1 MKIRKK
7 CRICNFKLQKIISF
21 NKISLV
27 GNFFKRRGDVKK
39 FPISLNFCKKCKH
52 AQIAEIVNPKK
63 LFSNYLWQTSVSKS
77 NISIFKELLSKYKK
91 FFSKKTKLLE
101 IASNDGSFLKYIQ
114 KRKNCL
120 LVGVD
125 PAKNIFKR
133 NKNIKFINNFFNF
146 SLSKKILRKFG
157 KFDLIFARNV
167 LAHVINPNEIFKGV
181 KALLS
186 EKGIFIVEVPHLLP
200 ILKNLQY
207 DNIFHEHQGFH
218 SLKSIKDLCDRN
230 GLTVSNVNKIDSQGG
245 SIRCEIR
252 NKKIEMNSK
261 VKKFINYETEN
272 NLFNQKYLKLFKN
285 KILKHNKSLYNF
297 INLLKK
303 KGMKISVYGASGKG
317 QALLQFCKLDN
328 SLLDFTFDKNKLK
341 QKCLTPGTYI
351 KVKDPKEINKTKTEY
366 LLLLS
371 WNIKD
376 EIFKQEREFIKKGG
390 NFIIP
395 FPSPRVINQ

>member
-317 QALLQFCKLDN
+317 QALLQFCGID
-328 SLLDFTFDKNKLK
+328 NKLIDK
-341 QKCLTPGTYI
+341 VYDKSILKKGKYTPGTNI
-351 KVKDPKEINKTKTEY
+351 EINLSKYISRKNIDY
-366 LLLLS
+366 MLLLS
-371 WNIKD
+371 WNLRS
-376 EIFKQEREFIKKGG
+376 EILKQETKFLRQGG
-390 NFIIP
+390 KFIIP
-395 FPSPRVINQ
+395 FPKPKIIKL

>member
-63 LFSNYLWQTSVSKS
+63 LFYNYLWQTSVSKS

-181 KALLS
+181 KELLS

-317 QALLQFCKLDN
+317 QALLQFCGID
-328 SLLDFTFDKNKLK
+328 NKLIDK
-341 QKCLTPGTYI
+341 VYDKSILKKGKYTPGTNI
-351 KVKDPKEINKTKTEY
+351 EINLSKYISRKNIDY
-366 LLLLS
+366 MLLLS
-371 WNIKD
+371 WNLRS
-376 EIFKQEREFIKKGG
+376 EILKQETKFLRQGG
-390 NFIIP
+390 KFIIP
-395 FPSPRVINQ
+395 FPKPKIIKL

>member
-230 GLTVSNVNKIDSQGG
+230 GLTVSNVNRIDSQGG

-317 QALLQFCKLDN
+317 QALLQFCGID
-328 SLLDFTFDKNKLK
+328 NKLIDK
-341 QKCLTPGTYI
+341 VYDKSILKKGKYTPGTNI
-351 KVKDPKEINKTKTEY
+351 EINLSKYISRKNIDY
-366 LLLLS
+366 MLLLS
-371 WNIKD
+371 WNLRS
-376 EIFKQEREFIKKGG
+376 EILKQETKFLRQGG
-390 NFIIP
+390 KFIIP
-395 FPSPRVINQ
+395 FPKPKIIKL

>member
-181 KALLS
+181 KELLS

-317 QALLQFCKLDN
+317 QALLQFCGID
-328 SLLDFTFDKNKLK
+328 NKLIDK
-341 QKCLTPGTYI
+341 VYDKSILKKGKYTPGTNI
-351 KVKDPKEINKTKTEY
+351 EINLSKYISRKNIDY
-366 LLLLS
+366 MLLLS
-371 WNIKD
+371 WNLRS
-376 EIFKQEREFIKKGG
+376 EILKQETKFLRQGG
-390 NFIIP
+390 KFIIP
-395 FPSPRVINQ
+395 FPKPKIIKL